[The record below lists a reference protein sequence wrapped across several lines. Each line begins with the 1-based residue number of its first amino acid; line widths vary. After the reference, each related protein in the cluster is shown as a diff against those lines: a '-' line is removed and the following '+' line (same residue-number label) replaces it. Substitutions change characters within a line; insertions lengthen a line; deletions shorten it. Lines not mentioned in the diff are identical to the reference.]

1 MPVYQAPLRDYQ
13 FILDELLHI
22 YQQDAL
28 QGFDE
33 IDTDLVD
40 AILQGMADFTTDV
53 MLPLNS
59 VGDVQGCKL
68 VDGQVVTP
76 DGFDDAYQQFVDN
89 GWPTLTCDPQFG
101 GQGLPEVVG
110 IFATEMQTATNMA
123 FAMYPGLTHGAYAA
137 IHAHGSEALK
147 QKYLAKLVSGE
158 WTGTMNL
165 TESHAGTDLAL
176 LRTKAVPA
184 GEGMFAIS
192 GEKIFISS
200 GDHQLTDNIVHL
212 VLARLPDAPAGVKG
226 ISLFAVPKKL
236 VNSDGS
242 LGEANSLFASGLEHK
257 MGIHG
262 NSTCVM
268 VFDGALGEL
277 VGEPHQ
283 GLRAMF
289 TMMNQARLGVGVQ
302 GLGVSEIAYQN
313 ALAYAKDRLQSRALS
328 GVKAPEKAADP
339 ILVHGDVRRMLLSQ
353 KAFNEGARALVG
365 QQALWLDEAQR
376 HSDPAAAKAASQLA
390 ALFTPVVK
398 GFITQRGFNA
408 CVDAQQVF
416 GGHGYIHE
424 WGMEQFVRDSRIALI
439 YEGTNGIQALDL
451 VGRKLLADGGAAM
464 QLWAAQ
470 MMEFI
475 QSTSAN
481 PKMQPYVAPL
491 MDCAGDLQKAS
502 EFIASKAS
510 SNPDMIGAASMAY
523 LELFGITALAWMWAR
538 SASVALAALA
548 QGTQEVAFYQAK
560 LTTADFYMAYW
571 AVQGR
576 SLRKQIEQASE
587 ILTQLDNS
595 IFE

>member
-13 FILDELLHI
+13 FILNEILHI
-22 YQQDAL
+22 YQQDNL
-28 QGFDE
+28 TGFDE
-33 IDTDLVD
+33 IDPDLVE
-40 AILQGMADFTTDV
+40 AILLGMADFTTEV

-59 VGDVQGCKL
+59 VGDLQGCRL
-68 VDGQVVTP
+68 VDGKVITP
-76 DGFDDAYQQFVDN
+76 EGFAQAYQQFVEN
-89 GWPTLTCDPQFG
+89 GWPTLTCDPAFG

-110 IFATEMQTATNMA
+110 IFATEMQVSTNMA
-123 FAMYPGLTHGAYAA
+123 FAMYPGLTHGAYSA
-137 IHAHGSEALK
+137 IHTHGSEALK

-176 LRTKAVPA
+176 LRTKAVPVT
-184 GEGMFAIS
+184 EGDFAIS
-192 GEKIFISS
+192 GEKIFISA
-200 GDHQLTDNIVHL
+200 GDHELSENIIHL
-212 VLARLPDAPAGVKG
+212 VLARLPDAPEGVKG
-226 ISLFAVPKKL
+226 ISLFAVPKRL
-236 VNSDGS
+236 VNRDGS
-242 LGEANSLFASGLEHK
+242 LGAVNKLHACGLEHK

-302 GLGVSEIAYQN
+302 GIGVSEIAYQN

-328 GVKAPEKAADP
+328 GAKAPEKTADP

-365 QQALWLDEAQR
+365 QQALWLDEAER
-376 HSDPAAAKAASQLA
+376 HSDPAKAKVAAQLA

-398 GFITQRGFNA
+398 GFITNRGFNA

-424 WGMEQFVRDSRIALI
+424 WGMEQFVRDCRIAMI
-439 YEGTNGIQALDL
+439 YEGTNGVQALDL
-451 VGRKLLADGGAAM
+451 VGRKLLSDRGAAM
-464 QLWAAQ
+464 QKWSALVTA
-470 MMEFI
+470 FI
-475 QSTSAN
+475 KSHSAN
-481 PKMQPYVAPL
+481 PLMQPYVSGL
-491 MDCAGDLQKAS
+491 MECVIELQKAS
-502 EFIASKAS
+502 AYLAEHAAQ
-510 SNPDMIGAASMAY
+510 NPDLMGAASMAY

-538 SASVALAALA
+538 SADVALTALEN
-548 QGTQEVAFYQAK
+548 GTEETAFYQAK
-560 LTTADFYMAYW
+560 LKTADFYMAYW
-571 AVQGR
+571 AVQSR
-576 SLRKQIEQASE
+576 SLRKQLEQASE
-587 ILTQLDNS
+587 LLTSLDDNV
-595 IFE
+595 F

>member
-22 YQQDAL
+22 YQQNEL

-33 IDTDLVD
+33 IDPDLVD
-40 AILQGMADFTTDV
+40 AILQGMADFTTEV

-68 VDGQVVTP
+68 VDGKVVTP
-76 DGFDDAYQQFVDN
+76 EGFADAYQQFVEN
-89 GWPTLTCDPQFG
+89 GWPTLTCDPAFG

-123 FAMYPGLTHGAYAA
+123 FAMYPGLTHGAYSA
-137 IHAHGSEALK
+137 IHTHGSDALK
-147 QKYLAKLVSGE
+147 NKYLSKLVSGE

-184 GEGMFAIS
+184 AEGYFAIS
-192 GEKIFISS
+192 GEKIFISA
-200 GDHQLTDNIVHL
+200 GDHELAENIVHL
-212 VLARLPDAPAGVKG
+212 VLARLPDAPEGVKG
-226 ISLFAVPKKL
+226 ISLFAVPKYR
-236 VNSDGS
+236 VNADGS
-242 LGEANSLFASGLEHK
+242 LGEANSLYASGLEHK

-328 GVKAPEKAADP
+328 GAKAPEKAADP

-365 QQALWLDEAQR
+365 QQALWLDEAER
-376 HSDPAAAKAASQLA
+376 HSSPEKAKVASQLA

-398 GFITQRGFNA
+398 GFITGRGFNA

-424 WGMEQFVRDSRIALI
+424 WGMEQFVRDCRISLI
-439 YEGTNGIQALDL
+439 YEGTNGVQALDL
-451 VGRKLLADGGAAM
+451 VGRKLLSDRGAAM
-464 QLWAAQ
+464 QHWSELVTAFIKAQ
-470 MMEFI
+470 
-475 QSTSAN
+475 SSN
-481 PKMQPYVAPL
+481 PKMQPYVGAL
-491 MDCAGDLQKAS
+491 MECAADLQKAS
-502 EFIASKAS
+502 TYIATNAG
-510 SNPDMIGAASMAY
+510 SNPDIIGAASMAY
-523 LELFGITALAWMWAR
+523 LELFGVTALAWMWAR
-538 SASVALAALA
+538 MAAVALDAIE
-548 QGTQEVAFYQAK
+548 QGTSDNAFYQSK
-560 LTTADFYMAYW
+560 LKTADFYMAYW
-571 AVQGR
+571 AVQSR
-576 SLRKQIEQASE
+576 SLRKQLELSSE
-587 ILTQLDNS
+587 MLTSVDES
-595 IFE
+595 IF

>member
-13 FILDELLHI
+13 FILNEILQI
-22 YQQDAL
+22 YQQYGL
-28 QGFDE
+28 EGFDE
-33 IDTDLVD
+33 IDPDLVD
-40 AILQGMADFTTDV
+40 AILQGMAEFSTEV

-59 VGDVQGCKL
+59 IGDLQGCNL
-68 VDGQVVTP
+68 VNGKVITP
-76 DGFDDAYQQFVDN
+76 DGFASAYRQFVDN
-89 GWPTLTCDPQFG
+89 GWPTLTCDPKYG

-137 IHAHGSEALK
+137 IHAHGSDALK
-147 QKYLAKLVSGE
+147 QKYLSKLVSGE

-176 LRTKAVPA
+176 LRTKAELVSEA
-184 GEGMFAIS
+184 VFAIT
-192 GEKIFISS
+192 GEKIFISA
-200 GDHQLTDNIVHL
+200 GDHQLSDNIVHL
-212 VLARLPDAPAGVKG
+212 VLARLPDAPEGVRG
-226 ISLFAVPKKL
+226 ISLFAVPKIL

-242 LGEANSLFASGLEHK
+242 LGAPNSLYASGLEHK

-328 GVKAPEKAADP
+328 GAKAPEKAADP

-365 QQALWLDEAQR
+365 QQALWLDEAER
-376 HSDPAAAKAASQLA
+376 HSDPAKAKAASQLA
-390 ALFTPVVK
+390 ALFTPIVK
-398 GFITQRGFNA
+398 GFITNRGFNA

-451 VGRKLLADGGAAM
+451 VGRKLLSDRGAAM
-464 QLWAAQ
+464 QQWSALVT
-470 MMEFI
+470 EFI
-475 QSTSAN
+475 KSHSTNMA
-481 PKMQPYVAPL
+481 MQPYVSGL

-502 EFIASKAS
+502 GYIAAQAAT
-510 SNPDMIGAASMAY
+510 NPDIIGAASMVY
-523 LELFGITALAWMWAR
+523 LELFGVTALAWMWAR
-538 SASVALAALA
+538 SAAVALAALE
-548 QGTQEVAFYQAK
+548 QGTKESAFYQAK
-560 LTTADFYMAYW
+560 LKTADFYMAYW
-571 AVQGR
+571 AVQSR
-576 SLRKQIEQASE
+576 SLRKQLEQASE
-587 ILTQLDNS
+587 MLAGLDES
-595 IFE
+595 IFN